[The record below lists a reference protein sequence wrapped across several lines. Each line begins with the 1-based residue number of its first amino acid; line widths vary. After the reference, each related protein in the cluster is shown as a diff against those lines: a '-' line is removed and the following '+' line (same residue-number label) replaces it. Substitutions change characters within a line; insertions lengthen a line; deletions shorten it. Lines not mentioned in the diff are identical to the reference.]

1 MMNSSNLFL
10 QSMVV
15 STLLAAAANPVLAAS
30 TYTVTPLQGDSS
42 MPSAIG
48 PAGTVAGMS
57 FRLDSFTAVLWDS
70 AGNARELVP
79 GDVGESQT
87 FDINAK
93 GQVLLYHYGPY
104 IWENGALT
112 PVYINVSSA
121 PLLGSMAFNDAAQ
134 VTGTGYFTVGTT
146 NQRHAFLVS
155 NGVTT
160 DLGTLPGATSSW
172 GTGINNSGDV
182 IGYSYAPDNQS
193 RAVLWRN
200 GAIIDLGTLPGQGS
214 SVADGI
220 NDHGKVVGSSGGRL
234 FTWKDGVMTDLG
246 KYPGSASVG
255 AKAINNNGDIIG
267 YIGTAGTSVT
277 SPFVWSNGVFTD
289 IGPVIQNG
297 RGCSAISINDAGQV
311 AMSCASGGAY
321 LLSPTTPSSD
331 LGVAIYASTYPSTPV
346 GSPLTYSI
354 EVSNV
359 GSLAASNVQLSDV
372 LPASVTFVSVNT
384 TQGSCSGTT
393 AVTCALGSIAS
404 GAKAVVKLTVIPN
417 VVGSLAHNASV
428 VGNEVESN
436 TANNSASTGVSVV
449 AASTDLGVTM
459 NGSATTVK
467 RLSNLTYTINVK
479 NNGSAP
485 ANGAILTDT
494 LPSSMS
500 LVSANTTQGSCSG
513 ATTVTCSLGT
523 LANGATATVKI
534 VVQPRSTGTYTNK
547 TSISSSSPDNNLAN
561 NSASVTTTV
570 K

>member
-1 MMNSSNLFL
+1 MNRSALPLCAIVF
-10 QSMVV
+10 

-48 PAGTVAGMS
+48 PTGTVAGMS

-70 AGNARELVP
+70 AGTARELVP

-172 GTGINNSGDV
+172 GTAINNSGDV
-182 IGYSYAPDNQS
+182 TGYSYAPDNQS

-200 GAIIDLGTLPGQGS
+200 GSIIDLGTLPGQGF

-234 FTWKDGVMTDLG
+234 FTWKDGVMADLG
-246 KYPGSASVG
+246 KYPGSTSVS

-267 YIGTAGTSVT
+267 NISTAGSSIT
-277 SPFVWSNGVFTD
+277 SPFVWNNGVFTD

-297 RGCSAISINDAGQV
+297 RGCSALSINDAGQI

-321 LLSPTTPSSD
+321 LLSPTTPGSD
-331 LGVAIYASTYPSTPV
+331 LGVAVSANVSQPASV
-346 GSPLTYSI
+346 GSPLTYTI

-359 GSLAASNVQLSDV
+359 GSLAATNVKLSDL
-372 LPASVTFVSVNT
+372 LPTSVTFVSANT

-393 AVTCALGSIAS
+393 AFTCSLGSLAS
-404 GAKAVVKLTVIPN
+404 GTKAVVQLTVIPN
-417 VVGSLAHNASV
+417 VAGVLGHNVSVMGS
-428 VGNEVESN
+428 EVESN
-436 TANNSASTGVSVV
+436 TPNNSGSASVSVA
-449 AASTDLGVTM
+449 AASTDLGVSM
-459 NGSATTVK
+459 SGSASTVK
-467 RLSNLTYTINVK
+467 RLANLTYTINVK
-479 NNGSAP
+479 NYGPGNGS
-485 ANGAILTDT
+485 GVTLTDA

-500 LVSANTTQGSCSG
+500 LVSANSTQGSCSG
-513 ATTVTCSLGT
+513 ITTVTCSLG
-523 LANGATATVKI
+523 AMVNGAVATVTI
-534 VVQPRSTGTYTNK
+534 VVQPRSSGKYTN
-547 TSISSSSPDNNLAN
+547 SARISSSSPDSNAAN